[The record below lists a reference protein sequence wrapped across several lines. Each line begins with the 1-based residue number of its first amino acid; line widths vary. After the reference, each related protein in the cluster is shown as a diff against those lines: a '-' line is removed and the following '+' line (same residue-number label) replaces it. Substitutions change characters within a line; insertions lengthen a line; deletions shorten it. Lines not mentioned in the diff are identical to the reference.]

1 MPKTDKPN
9 LLYILTDQQRF
20 DTMSCYGNMQIDTPA
35 MNALASG
42 SFVFENAYV
51 TQPVCTPS
59 RATQLTGLYPH
70 ASELLAC
77 NIPLPEEIPTIAELV
92 SDEYTC
98 GYYGK
103 WHLGDEIFSQHGF
116 TDRVATEDSYRRH
129 YSDPEK
135 YTQLSAYHDFLIEKG
150 FTPDSETMGEKVFSR
165 HFEAGLDDHLTKATF
180 LGDKS
185 SDFIN
190 EHAEEDDPW
199 MLMVG
204 FLEPHPPHT
213 GPYNDMYDPATMPT
227 GESFMKRP
235 DRKSARFTR
244 VMGAYYMESED
255 YGCDMSTEE
264 GWKQLMARYWGNVT
278 LVDRALEKIF
288 ASLEESGQADNTIVV
303 LTSDHGEMM
312 GNHGILGKTV
322 MYEESIKV
330 PMVVR
335 VPWLNGDQKDIAGNF
350 SHIDTVPTL
359 LSLMGQPVPENIPG
373 RDLTPVLN
381 GDETLEN
388 DDVFIQWNRSDGH
401 PLPGEAEVNPQMQTP
416 WRTVVTS
423 DRWKLNLSAHDQCE
437 MFDLNSDPNEMLNLY
452 EHPAHASRVGELTQ
466 KLRQWQQDN
475 DDGVE
480 LPGVNVTNES
490 AMT

>member
-1 MPKTDKPN
+1 MPRPDKLN
-9 LLYILTDQQRF
+9 LLYILTDQQRA
-20 DTMSCYGNMQIDTPA
+20 DTMSCYGNTLIDTPA

-92 SDEYTC
+92 SDDYTC

-103 WHLGDEIFSQHGF
+103 WHLGDEIFAQHGF
-116 TDRVATEDSYRRH
+116 TERVATEDSYRRY
-129 YSDPEK
+129 YSNEEK
-135 YTQLSAYHDFLIEKG
+135 FTHLSEYHDFLIDQG
-150 FTPDSETMGEKVFSR
+150 LTPDSESMGQKVFSR
-165 HFEAGLDDHLTKATF
+165 AFEADLDDHLTKAAY

-185 SDFIN
+185 AEFIN
-190 EHAEEDDPW
+190 DRADTDDPW

-213 GPYNDMYDPATMPT
+213 GPYNDMYDPESIPT
-227 GESFMKRP
+227 GESFMKPP
-235 DRKSARFTR
+235 DKNSARLTR

-264 GWKQLMARYWGNVT
+264 GWKQLKARYWGNVT
-278 LVDRALEKIF
+278 LVDRALAKIL
-288 ASLEESGQADNTIVV
+288 AALEESGQAENTIVV

-312 GNHGILGKTV
+312 GDHGILGKTV

-335 VPWLNGDQKDIAGNF
+335 VPWLNQDQKNVPGNF
-350 SHIDTVPTL
+350 SHIHIVPTL
-359 LSLMGQPVPENIPG
+359 LSLMGQPIPENLSG
-373 RDLTPVLN
+373 RDITPVLEG
-381 GDETLEN
+381 GDSLEN
-388 DDVFIQWNRSDGH
+388 EDVFIEWNRSDGH
-401 PLPGEAEVNPQMQTP
+401 PIPGEAEVNPQMGSP
-416 WRTVVTS
+416 WRTIVTAE
-423 DRWKLNLSAHDQCE
+423 RWKLNMSPDDQCE
-437 MFDLNSDPNEMLNLY
+437 LFDLNSDPSEMVNLY
-452 EHPAHASRVGELTQ
+452 DDPTQASRANDLARRL
-466 KLRQWQQDN
+466 KRWQQEN
-475 DDGVE
+475 DDEVL
-480 LPGVNVTNES
+480 LPDVANTARS
-490 AMT
+490 